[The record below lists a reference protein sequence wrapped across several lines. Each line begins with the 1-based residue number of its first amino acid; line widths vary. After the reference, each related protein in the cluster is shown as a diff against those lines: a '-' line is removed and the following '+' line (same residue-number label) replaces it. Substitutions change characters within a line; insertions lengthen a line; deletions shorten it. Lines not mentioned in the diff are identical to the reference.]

1 MTGSRT
7 GPSLR
12 GALCRRT
19 RCRREQTA
27 APPPPSPQRRLILS
41 PSPSFIPSRRDMLP
55 RTGRS
60 CALMC
65 DITPD
70 NARQEMLHARPRRD
84 SLQVCPRRLRLQLG
98 QRRRAPAQWR
108 LGHDASPLPARPAP
122 DIRAVKRSPRSTRA
136 CDPRAP
142 PRWHGCLQVRACQ
155 GKKKI
160 LCVLLN
166 FVANIFCHRLPRV
179 SGGARTLHERSPAAG
194 VLSRAPQGACT
205 TLLPC
210 DRFHQL
216 PEFGRW
222 APVGH

>member
-84 SLQVCPRRLRLQLG
+84 SLQVCPRWLRLQLG

-142 PRWHGCLQVRACQ
+142 PRWHGCLQVSACK
-155 GKKKI
+155 GKS
-160 LCVLLN
+160 CVN

-179 SGGARTLHERSPAAG
+179 SGAWARTLHERSPAAG

>member
-41 PSPSFIPSRRDMLP
+41 PSPSFIPSRLDMLP
-55 RTGRS
+55 RTGLS

-108 LGHDASPLPARPAP
+108 LLYDASPGATRPNRIEGQLQFKPAP
-122 DIRAVKRSPRSTRA
+122 DE
-136 CDPRAP
+136 
-142 PRWHGCLQVRACQ
+142 HGHCA
-155 GKKKI
+155 
-160 LCVLLN
+160 
-166 FVANIFCHRLPRV
+166 HRLAP
-179 SGGARTLHERSPAAG
+179 ERHRGTRCIVPMLQHHNAS
-194 VLSRAPQGACT
+194 
-205 TLLPC
+205 C
-210 DRFHQL
+210 DADQL
-216 PEFGRW
+216 MSI
-222 APVGH
+222 

>member
-7 GPSLR
+7 LAGPSLR

-19 RCRREQTA
+19 RCRLEPTK

-70 NARQEMLHARPRRD
+70 SARQEMLHARPRRD
-84 SLQVCPRRLRLQLG
+84 SLQVCPRWLRLQLG

-142 PRWHGCLQVRACQ
+142 PRWHGCLQVSACK
-155 GKKKI
+155 GKKK
-160 LCVLLN
+160 N
-166 FVANIFCHRLPRV
+166 
-179 SGGARTLHERSPAAG
+179 
-194 VLSRAPQGACT
+194 
-205 TLLPC
+205 
-210 DRFHQL
+210 
-216 PEFGRW
+216 
-222 APVGH
+222 PVC

>member
-19 RCRREQTA
+19 RCRRDQTA
-27 APPPPSPQRRLILS
+27 ARHCSAASSSAPAPATA
-41 PSPSFIPSRRDMLP
+41 PSPSHSPSLIPDRRDMLP

-142 PRWHGCLQVRACQ
+142 PRWHGCLQVSACK

-166 FVANIFCHRLPRV
+166 FVANIFCHRL
-179 SGGARTLHERSPAAG
+179 
-194 VLSRAPQGACT
+194 QG
-205 TLLPC
+205 
-210 DRFHQL
+210 
-216 PEFGRW
+216 
-222 APVGH
+222 

>member
-60 CALMC
+60 CALIC

-84 SLQVCPRRLRLQLG
+84 SLQVCPRWLRLQLG

-142 PRWHGCLQVRACQ
+142 PRWHGCLQVSACK

-160 LCVLLN
+160 QCVEILWQ
-166 FVANIFCHRLPRV
+166 IFFAT
-179 SGGARTLHERSPAAG
+179 GY
-194 VLSRAPQGACT
+194 QG
-205 TLLPC
+205 
-210 DRFHQL
+210 
-216 PEFGRW
+216 
-222 APVGH
+222 

>member
-1 MTGSRT
+1 MHAPEGTVCRFA
-7 GPSLR
+7 R
-12 GALCRRT
+12 GGCGCSWGRGEGRRPNGG
-19 RCRREQTA
+19 CCM
-27 APPPPSPQRRLILS
+27 
-41 PSPSFIPSRRDMLP
+41 ML
-55 RTGRS
+55 
-60 CALMC
+60 L
-65 DITPD
+65 
-70 NARQEMLHARPRRD
+70 
-84 SLQVCPRRLRLQLG
+84 
-98 QRRRAPAQWR
+98 PAQ
-108 LGHDASPLPARPAP
+108 PAP

-142 PRWHGCLQVRACQ
+142 PRWHGCLQVSACK